1 MYLLEKFHLVQF
13 YLFSAQT
20 LNFGRSSAIVAPN
33 GSGKSAVLDALQIV
47 LHGGD
52 QHAID
57 LNAQSGASKDG
68 RSIREYLLGYY
79 RDNEHV
85 RDHSTCYLTLVFR
98 DSTGALPVVSAGI
111 SLGASLN
118 EAKHRVYGTYILPG
132 VDLKL
137 EEHTQTVNGQVVPL
151 AFNAFKELA
160 RDLAKGAGHKPE
172 FPEKTAS
179 EFVRMLL
186 FKLRANQARGIDH
199 VAFSKALKNALNL
212 KDVPDAS
219 DFVRER
225 IIEPRPISVV
235 EFRHQVETF
244 HDLKR
249 KIAALI
255 ERIAIGQ
262 DVLTRCKK
270 AVLTRMRKFSYG
282 ALSAELQRDAAS
294 ARLENALEK
303 AATAQSAF
311 QQAQQQAVHAEQAT
325 AAAERRAEDLRQ
337 RGLQEPGLTK
347 ARDIELAREQGLA
360 PLKRNVATEL
370 RRVIGALSTAH
381 KREGGEWELLVR
393 PWRSL
398 LEHIQGSSATES
410 MKIDAAQAMA
420 SLRQSHQLC
429 TAALARVTAK
439 HGADADRLERA
450 KGEFKNAAEQL
461 QRAKLGK
468 TQLPDAVMTVRR
480 LLQERGIEA
489 TPVCDLVK
497 VADQRWAPAIEGF
510 LRTNTYALLVE
521 PERVDEALE
530 IYAAIPDG
538 YNPFG
543 VKIVQPRRAWPALAE
558 LPERALARL
567 IHGQNEHAVGFLR
580 SRLGRLVELE
590 KATSQS
596 KDGLTQAGMLVNHG
610 SIERLWL
617 PPANAVTLGQHDA
630 RRHMDMLA
638 RERQRLSQELELAVR
653 AEAASAALLEA
664 LRPLISLPET
674 LENLERWLAEHQT
687 LERELD
693 DKALVE
699 ELEHNPDLLAL
710 RELIDAAARTREDA
724 KRQHT
729 QAVLE
734 QGSAETTHQM
744 AQERVRDSEAA
755 LQTLAAAASKAMLQA
770 HVDAGWIDERRTT
783 WESSGLDLEEM
794 LKRCAEGVSKETA
807 NHASQESEVRVA
819 TTQYVNQYQWE
830 LTIDPTQMD
839 ALIEQM
845 QAELERLQASELAT
859 YQDQAEEAY
868 GVAVRTFRSRIAA
881 NLRSH
886 FDDMERQLRD
896 LDSIMSRLPP
906 FTNDERYY
914 FSWSVNPEHKA
925 LYQFIMEVADRPA
938 EEDLFND
945 PVNTPEQ
952 FRALLEEVD
961 GPSQA
966 LLRDY
971 RTFFTFDVKVKSQGQ
986 VVSTLKSRM
995 EKGSGGEHRAPL
1007 FVVAGAALAAAYG
1020 KLQGDTTGM
1029 SLILFDELGDKIDG
1043 TNTKAVFE
1051 YLHSLGLQTIV
1062 AAPDDALGKINES
1075 IDGYVELYRDG
1086 AYLSVQQVD
1095 LGPMAQELLVSDS
1108 WISHPHLLEQAT
1120 QVVRDERGLSA

>member
-13 YLFSAQT
+13 YLFSATT
-20 LNFGRSSAIVAPN
+20 LHFGRSSAIVAPN

-118 EAKHRVYGTYILPG
+118 EPKHRVYGTYILPG

-137 EEHTQTVNGQVVPL
+137 EEHTQTVNGQAVPL
-151 AFNAFKELA
+151 AFGAFKELA
-160 RDLAKGAGHKPE
+160 RDLAKGAGYKAE
-172 FPEKTAS
+172 FPEKTAA
-179 EFVRMLL
+179 EFVRTLL

-199 VAFSKALKNALNL
+199 AAFSKALKNALNL

-225 IIEPRPISVV
+225 IIEPHPISIV

-249 KIAALI
+249 KIAELI
-255 ERIAIGQ
+255 ERIAMGQ
-262 DVLTRCKK
+262 GVLALCKK
-270 AVLTRMRKFSYG
+270 AVLTRMRRFSYA
-282 ALSAELQRDAAS
+282 ALAAELERDAAS
-294 ARLENALEK
+294 LRVEEANEK
-303 AATAQSAF
+303 AITAHRTDL
-311 QQAQQQAVHAEQAT
+311 QARQRVVHAEQMKTT
-325 AAAERRAEDLRQ
+325 AELGLEELRQ
-337 RGLQEPGLTK
+337 RGLQDPALSK
-347 ARDIELAREQGLA
+347 ARNIETAREQGLV

-370 RRVIGALSTAH
+370 RRIVSALSSAQS
-381 KREGGEWELLVR
+381 REGGQWDLLVR
-393 PWRSL
+393 PWRAL
-398 LEHIQGSSATES
+398 LEQIQGSGATDS
-410 MKIDAAQAMA
+410 LKIDAAQAMA
-420 SLRQSHQLC
+420 GLRKNHSLCAQAH
-429 TAALARVTAK
+429 AK
-439 HGADADRLERA
+439 VNSKHKVDVDRLEQA
-450 KGEFKNAAEQL
+450 KRDFKNATEQL
-461 QRAKLGK
+461 QRAKQGK
-468 TQLPDAVMTVRR
+468 SQLPDAVITVRR
-480 LLQERGIEA
+480 VLQERDIQA

-510 LRTNTYALLVE
+510 LRSNAYALLVE
-521 PERVDEALE
+521 PELVDQALD

-543 VKIVQPRRAWPALAE
+543 VKIVQPRRSWPVLSA

-567 IHGQNEHAVGFLR
+567 IQGEDEHAVGFLR
-580 SRLGRLVELE
+580 SRLGRLVELD

-596 KDGLTQAGMLVNHG
+596 MDGLTQTGMLVNHG

-617 PPANAVTLGQHDA
+617 PAANAITLGQHDA

-638 RERQRLSQELELAVR
+638 RQRQRFSEELETATR
-653 AEAASAALLEA
+653 AEAASAGLLEA
-664 LRPLISLPET
+664 LRPLVTLPET
-674 LENLERWLAEHQT
+674 LENLDRWLTEHQL
-687 LERELD
+687 LERQLD
-693 DKALVE
+693 DQALVE
-699 ELEHNPDLLAL
+699 ELERNPDLLAL
-710 RELIDAAARTREDA
+710 RELIDAATRARNEAVAEHTEAMLDAGRAENADAVAREQVQVA
-724 KRQHT
+724 
-729 QAVLE
+729 
-734 QGSAETTHQM
+734 
-744 AQERVRDSEAA
+744 EAA
-755 LQTLAAAASKAMLQA
+755 LHTVAIAASKAMQQP
-770 HVDAGWIDERRTT
+770 HVDAGWIDELRTN
-783 WESSGLDLEEM
+783 WETAGTSLEDMRE
-794 LKRCAEGVSKETA
+794 RCATGATRETTQ
-807 NHASQESEVRVA
+807 HAHQESEVRVA
-819 TTQYVNQYQWE
+819 TTQYANQYQWE
-830 LTIDPTQMD
+830 LTVDPADVD
-839 ALIEQM
+839 ALAEQM
-845 QAELERLQASELAT
+845 QVELKRLQESELAT
-859 YQDQAEEAY
+859 YQEQAEEAY

-914 FSWSVNPEHKA
+914 FSWSVNPEHRA
-925 LYQFIMEVADRPA
+925 LYQFIMDVADRPA
-938 EEDLFND
+938 EDDLFND

-952 FRALLEEVD
+952 FRALLEDAE

-1020 KLQGDTTGM
+1020 KLHGDTTGM

-1051 YLHSLGLQTIV
+1051 YLHSLGLQPIV

-1086 AYLSVQQVD
+1086 PYLSVQHVD
-1095 LGPMAQELLVSDS
+1095 IGPMAQDLLNSDS
-1108 WISHPHLLEQAT
+1108 WLSHPQLLEHAT
-1120 QVVRDERGLSA
+1120 QAVRDERGASA